1 MFFGLRTPKDTTN
14 PRTVTIII
22 MKIVVMK
29 DPLASY
35 SLPAIVEA
43 KDAISRF
50 VLISEKFME

>member
-1 MFFGLRTPKDTTN
+1 
-14 PRTVTIII
+14 

-50 VLISEKFME
+50 VFISEKFIE